1 MIDRIG
7 NAGFIRHK
15 DSKKELYFFVV
26 NKDFIHKTVI
36 RTGIT
41 SKKIPCYMRDSACKR
56 FFIKKAKIF

>member
-7 NAGFIRHK
+7 NEGFIRHT
-15 DSKKELYFFVV
+15 DSKKELYFFVI
-26 NKDFIHKTVI
+26 NKDFIHK
-36 RTGIT
+36 TGIT